1 MLTVF
6 DAQNYCKKAHFIV
19 RPGFTELV
27 YKQFKL
33 LFCGNKLLPLLF
45 LYRLFVW
52 IYPKAAWLLS
62 FYNPKAKRWV
72 NGRKQQFRKLSM
84 IFHTNQRPVV
94 WMHCSSLGEFEQGKP
109 ILEAVKQQYP
119 SYFILVS
126 FFSPS
131 GYEIRKNDPVAD
143 HVCYLPM
150 DRPYNASRFLNI
162 VQPSLVFFVKYEF
175 WHYYL
180 DEIRQRNIPL
190 LLVSGIF
197 RPDQP
202 FFKWYGRFY
211 RNMLQQFSHLFLQNK
226 ESLELL
232 QQIPLQ
238 QEYSVAGDTRFDRVL
253 QIAERF
259 EPLPVI
265 ASFCGSHPVIVAGST
280 WTDDDEVL
288 DHFANTYTD
297 IRFIIAPHDIDEDR
311 LKECEQLYRHSIR
324 YSVLAEQPD
333 AGLDKNVL
341 IIDNMGMLSKLYH
354 YATVAYIG
362 GGFGD
367 DGIHNALEAA
377 VYQKPVV
384 FGPVYDKYQEA
395 IDLVDTGGAFSI
407 EDALELESIIK
418 KILSDGALLKQS
430 GLVAGNYVKTQA
442 GATAAILNYIQAKRL
457 LTS

>member
-1 MLTVF
+1 
-6 DAQNYCKKAHFIV
+6 
-19 RPGFTELV
+19 LV
-27 YKQFKL
+27 YKKFKL
-33 LFCGNKLLPLLF
+33 LFCAYKLLPLRL

-62 FYNPKAKRWV
+62 FYNPKAKLWV
-72 NGRKQQFRKLSM
+72 GGRKQQFRKLSM
-84 IFHTNQRPVV
+84 IFHTNQQPVV

-109 ILEAVKQQYP
+109 ILEALRLQYP
-119 SYFILVS
+119 QYFILVS

-175 WHYYL
+175 WYYYL

-202 FFKWYGRFY
+202 FFKWYGSFHRS
-211 RNMLQQFSHLFLQNK
+211 MLQKFSHLFLQNK
-226 ESLELL
+226 DSHELL
-232 QQIPLQ
+232 QQIELTQ
-238 QEYSVAGDTRFDRVL
+238 DFSVAGDTRFDRVL
-253 QIAERF
+253 QIAGRF
-259 EPLPVI
+259 EPLPLI
-265 ASFCGSHPVIVAGST
+265 DTFCGHHPVIVAGST
-280 WTDDDEVL
+280 WTDDDEAL
-288 DHFANTYTD
+288 DHFANTYSD

-311 LKECEQLYRHSIR
+311 LKECEHLYQHSIR
-324 YSVLAEQPD
+324 YSTLVSQPD
-333 AGLDKNVL
+333 TAPDKNVL

-354 YATVAYIG
+354 YATIAYIG

-377 VYQKPVV
+377 VFGKPVI

-395 IDLVDTGGAFSI
+395 IDLVDAGAAFSV
-407 EDALELESIIK
+407 EDALELEGQLK
-418 KILSDGALLKQS
+418 ELLSNQSLLKES
-430 GLVAGNYVKTQA
+430 GTIAGAYVRKQA
-442 GATAAILNYIQAKRL
+442 GATEMILQYIQAKRL
-457 LTS
+457 LTN

>member
-1 MLTVF
+1 M
-6 DAQNYCKKAHFIV
+6 
-19 RPGFTELV
+19 
-27 YKQFKL
+27 
-33 LFCGNKLLPLLF
+33 PLRL

-62 FYNPKAKRWV
+62 FYNSKARLWV

-84 IFHTNQRPVV
+84 IFHTNKQLVV

-109 ILEAVKQQYP
+109 ILEAVRQQYP
-119 SYFILVS
+119 QYFILVS

-131 GYEIRKNDPVAD
+131 GYEIRKHDPVAD

-175 WHYYL
+175 WYYYL

-190 LLVSGIF
+190 LLVSGVF

-202 FFKWYGRFY
+202 FFKWYGGFHRG
-211 RNMLQQFSHLFLQNK
+211 MLQKFSHLFLQN
-226 ESLELL
+226 EDSYELL
-232 QQIPLQ
+232 QQIELTQ
-238 QEYSVAGDTRFDRVL
+238 DFSVAGDTRFDRVL
-253 QIAERF
+253 QISGRF
-259 EPLPVI
+259 EPLPLI
-265 ASFCGSHPVIVAGST
+265 ASFCGHHPVVVAGST

-288 DHFANTYTD
+288 DHFANTHTD

-311 LKECEQLYRHSIR
+311 LKECERLYQHCIR
-324 YSVLAEQPD
+324 YSILMSQPD
-333 AGLDKNVL
+333 AGSGKNVL

-354 YATVAYIG
+354 YATIAYIG

-377 VYQKPVV
+377 VFGKPVV
-384 FGPVYDKYQEA
+384 FGPVYDKYKEA
-395 IDLVDTGGAFSI
+395 IDLVDTGAAFSI
-407 EDALELESIIK
+407 EDALELEEQLK
-418 KILSDGALLKQS
+418 ELLSNQPLLTQS
-430 GLVAGNYVKTQA
+430 GTIAGAYVREQA
-442 GATAAILNYIQAKRL
+442 GATDAILQHIQAKRL

>member
-1 MLTVF
+1 MRL
-6 DAQNYCKKAHFIV
+6 
-19 RPGFTELV
+19 
-27 YKQFKL
+27 
-33 LFCGNKLLPLLF
+33 
-45 LYRLFVW
+45 LYRIFVW

-62 FYNPKAKRWV
+62 FYNPKAKLWV
-72 NGRKQQFRKLSM
+72 NGRKKQFRKLSM
-84 IFHTNQRPVV
+84 IFHTNQQPVV

-109 ILEAVKQQYP
+109 VLESIRQLYP
-119 SYFILVS
+119 QYFILVS

-131 GYEIRKNDPVAD
+131 GYEIRKHDTVAD

-175 WHYYL
+175 WFYYL

-202 FFKWYGRFY
+202 FFKWYGKFY
-211 RNMLQQFSHLFLQNK
+211 HGMLQKFSHLFLQNK
-226 ESLELL
+226 ESYELL
-232 QQIPLQ
+232 QQLELTQ
-238 QEYSVAGDTRFDRVL
+238 DYSVAGDTRFDRVL
-253 QIAERF
+253 QIAGRF
-259 EPLPVI
+259 EPLPLI

-280 WTDDDEVL
+280 WTDDDEAL

-311 LKECEQLYRHSIR
+311 LKECEHLYQHSIR
-324 YSVLAEQPD
+324 YSALVAQPG
-333 AGLDKNVL
+333 AALNKNVL
-341 IIDNMGMLSKLYH
+341 IMDNMGMLSKLYH
-354 YATVAYIG
+354 YATIAYIG

-377 VYQKPVV
+377 VFGKPVV

-395 IDLVDTGGAFSI
+395 IDLVDTGAAFSV
-407 EDALELESIIK
+407 EDALELEEQLK
-418 KILSDGALLKQS
+418 ELLSNQTLLKQS
-430 GLVAGNYVKTQA
+430 GTIAGKYVREQA
-442 GATAAILNYIQAKRL
+442 GATAIILDYIQAKRL
-457 LTS
+457 LTN